1 MLTLTRSVAASVGQ
15 IKQVTRVG
23 TDALEKAIA
32 EFGLDKDEA
41 QRVHAHG
48 DKFAAAITRA
58 VITSLEDLS
67 VSDKYKGE
75 EVTSAKVYPS
85 GYKVKP
91 IGEQLKLLRDHL
103 GLTFP
108 KGVVQALTEQP
119 LPQHAEGYFAIPKWQ
134 VVAPTYGEAVARVFV
149 AIAKQRKFPNYHE
162 GQLGPASLRQSQ
174 HSIMFWEKLA
184 AEQPDREVLVVPA
197 QFGMRHRGRSVR
209 RALEVCL
216 ANEFGL
222 GAFAVGI
229 VILTHEERFT
239 KYEDL
244 CVDCSGDEA
253 SPDADGGFSN
263 APNFHWYGG
272 GLRFDFDRTFA
283 FSDNFGAAS
292 GFLSQQQ

>member
-1 MLTLTRSVAASVGQ
+1 MSTLTQSIAATAGQ

-23 TDALEKAIA
+23 TDALEKVIA
-32 EFGLDKDEA
+32 EFGLDKDGA

-48 DKFAAAITRA
+48 NEFAAAITA
-58 VITSLEDLS
+58 AAIASLKDLS
-67 VSDKYKGE
+67 VSDKYKSE
-75 EVTSAKVYPS
+75 EVASTKVYPP
-85 GYKVKP
+85 GYKVKS

-119 LPQHAEGYFAIPKWQ
+119 LPQHAEGYFAIPRWQ
-134 VVAPTYGEAVARVFV
+134 TIAPTYGEAVTKVFA
-149 AIAKQRKFPNYHE
+149 AIAKQRRFQNYRE

-174 HSIMFWEKLA
+174 RSIQFWEKLA

-197 QFGMRHRGRSVR
+197 QFGMRHRGRSPR
-209 RALEVCL
+209 RAIEVCL

-229 VILTHEERFT
+229 MVLTHEERFT

-253 SPDADGGFSN
+253 SPDADGDFPCAPRFGWRDGKLKFGFY
-263 APNFHWYGG
+263 WTY
-272 GLRFDFDRTFA
+272 FA
-283 FSDNFGAAS
+283 YDYFGTAS
-292 GFLSQQQ
+292 GFLSQQL